1 MLVFRILA
9 MMLILGTLG
18 LPYTSYG
25 SEENQMLT
33 LEKQLIRD
41 EGMRLDV
48 YRDHLGKPTV
58 GVGHLVL
65 PSDKLKVGDKIS
77 NSRALQ
83 MFRKD
88 IKTSQRDAAIFV
100 GADKFKTLSEPM
112 KNVVTNMAFQMGAT
126 KLAKFKKLK
135 AAIKNDDYKAM
146 AKEMKESK
154 WYKQTPNRADRLIS
168 VVQDEGFVNK
178 LKKNANSLEENSG
191 KVFVEGYTRSDG
203 VKIPSHFRKM
213 LNKVFGA

>member
-1 MLVFRILA
+1 MILFRALA
-9 MMLILGTLG
+9 WLLILGTLG
-18 LPYTSYG
+18 LTYAN
-25 SEENQMLT
+25 EQQEDAMALT

-48 YRDHLGKPTV
+48 YLDHLGKPTV

-154 WYKQTPNRADRLIS
+154 WYKQTPNRADR
-168 VVQDEGFVNK
+168 
-178 LKKNANSLEENSG
+178 
-191 KVFVEGYTRSDG
+191 
-203 VKIPSHFRKM
+203 
-213 LNKVFGA
+213 